1 LLGKH
6 HQLGLHT
13 TQEFIWFIWV
23 GSWWSLWAG
32 ESVNRT
38 WWLAYPLLGKE
49 RSQPSPQTLS
59 WAADAA
65 SLLKPPWTS
74 GRPQCWQHSLLYFS
88 SCFLSILISVHL
100 HLPQGSW
107 VDELRTPSFKQS
119 S

>member
-59 WAADAA
+59 WAVDAA
-65 SLLKPPWTS
+65 SL
-74 GRPQCWQHSLLYFS
+74 SLLPS
-88 SCFLSILISVHL
+88 VCLLSVETSLDIGKAPVL
-100 HLPQGSW
+100 
-107 VDELRTPSFKQS
+107 TA
-119 S
+119 